1 LADLELK
8 NPVPAGVIFDEMQ
21 ASSVRLLTGFQNLFT
36 GATLSEYNTGFRGFS
51 RKVLETLPLLENS
64 HDFAFDNQMLVQTIY
79 FKFPIGEIS
88 CPTVYFKEASS
99 INFQRSVNYG
109 FGVLYATLQL
119 FLQKLG
125 AARFVYLSAEGR
137 KLNNGSDTSPE
148 GVALALDCDPEKT
161 K

>member
-36 GATLSEYNTGFRGFS
+36 GATLSEYNTGFRGFT

-64 HDFAFDNQMLVQTIY
+64 HDFALDNQMLVQTIY
-79 FKFPIGEIS
+79 FRFPIGEIS
-88 CPTVYFKEASS
+88 CPPS
-99 INFQRSVNYG
+99 ISKKLPPYNFQRSVNYG

-119 FLQKLG
+119 FLRKLG

>member
-1 LADLELK
+1 
-8 NPVPAGVIFDEMQ
+8 MQ

-51 RKVLETLPLLENS
+51 RKVQETLPLLENS

-109 FGVLYATLQL
+109 FEVLYATPQL

-137 KLNNGSDTSPE
+137 KLKMAPTPARRCRTGTRLTRRKPND
-148 GVALALDCDPEKT
+148 KR
-161 K
+161 

>member
-36 GATLSEYNTGFRGFS
+36 GATLSEYNTGFRGFT

-64 HDFAFDNQMLVQTIY
+64 HDFALDNQMLVQTIY
-79 FKFPIGEIS
+79 FRFPIGEIS

-99 INFQRSVNYG
+99 I
-109 FGVLYATLQL
+109 
-119 FLQKLG
+119 
-125 AARFVYLSAEGR
+125 
-137 KLNNGSDTSPE
+137 
-148 GVALALDCDPEKT
+148 
-161 K
+161 